1 MTEQQTPQERLAAA
15 TFEPRQA
22 VIVEKTAKLQPRLV
36 VLALGTLVLAYA
48 LFFLLT
54 AKSVAVTSETVT
66 PIDINVGGLA
76 LPFGDRLLIRPGTYP
91 LTITAEGYFPFQ
103 GTLEV
108 DSADVQNRAV
118 LIFLP

>member
-22 VIVEKTAKLQPRLV
+22 VIVQKTAKLQPRLV

-54 AKSVAVTSETVT
+54 AKSVAVT
-66 PIDINVGGLA
+66 
-76 LPFGDRLLIRPGTYP
+76 
-91 LTITAEGYFPFQ
+91 
-103 GTLEV
+103 
-108 DSADVQNRAV
+108 
-118 LIFLP
+118 